1 MNFNT
6 HKMKVMINLPKDHYD
21 FLNLLAENKGLTL
34 KQEIRRIIMNHNLTV
49 EQEIKNR
56 QNK

>member
-1 MNFNT
+1 
-6 HKMKVMINLPKDHYD
+6 MKVMINLPKDHYD
-21 FLNLLAENKGLTL
+21 FLTLLAENKGLTL

-56 QNK
+56 QKQEK